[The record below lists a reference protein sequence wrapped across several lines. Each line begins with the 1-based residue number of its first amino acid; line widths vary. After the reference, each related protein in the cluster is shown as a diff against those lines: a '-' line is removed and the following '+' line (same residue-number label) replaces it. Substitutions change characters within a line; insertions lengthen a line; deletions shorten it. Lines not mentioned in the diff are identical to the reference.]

1 MPQPLPSPVAL
12 ARACTHARPRRDHA
26 HRRGY
31 AAACSTLRPR
41 WSCRTDRQTRISVCL
56 SVCSVFLPVR
66 LHTYHLHPLECITT
80 ICNSSPTLHP
90 RGVNNTS
97 PALGG
102 VSAECI
108 CKLELQPSL
117 YNCSGASCNCRQYSA
132 IAAEHCSAAIADC
145 RQIRSF
151 GVFAMERQHCSSRK
165 CQSAGAAIARE
176 EIGRKRPFPSPPR
189 GKLAVWAS
197 ELHGAFV
204 SCTCSRARRGF
215 CALWLVDFDQP
226 VQRRVVARHLACAS
240 DPGGLDHQVVARHP

>member
-1 MPQPLPSPVAL
+1 MPLCAAPLPGGLTPSEL
-12 ARACTHARPRRDHA
+12 
-26 HRRGY
+26 Y
-31 AAACSTLRPR
+31 N
-41 WSCRTDRQTRISVCL
+41 
-56 SVCSVFLPVR
+56 
-66 LHTYHLHPLECITT
+66 HLQY
-80 ICNSSPTLHP
+80 SSPTLHP

-145 RQIRSF
+145 RHIRSF

-197 ELHGAFV
+197 ALRLMFFH
-204 SCTCSRARRGF
+204 SR
-215 CALWLVDFDQP
+215 
-226 VQRRVVARHLACAS
+226 
-240 DPGGLDHQVVARHP
+240 